1 MDATPTAPLIVRHVW
16 RASDGGSG
24 GCAFICPYLHSRRKP
39 SGAGLSVS
47 SIVNFERT
55 VDDHREAAR
64 PQRRYLG
71 ARVRAASR
79 YRATPPQGT

>member
-1 MDATPTAPLIVRHVW
+1 MDATPTAPLVARHVW

-24 GCAFICPYLHSRRKP
+24 GCAFICPLIKYLHSRRKP
-39 SGAGLSVS
+39 SGAGLSVR

-64 PQRRYLG
+64 PLRRYLG

-79 YRATPPQGT
+79 Y